1 MFFLHTLVVPLR
13 NKNNQGKGSKD
24 DESREI
30 RDRKYINAVEVIA
43 VSGNTGMSIGFHIY
57 LTTRKDGKAFNP
69 TILLDIIRSIKN

>member
-30 RDRKYINAVEVIA
+30 RDGKYINAVEVIA

-57 LTTRKDGKAFNP
+57 LTTKKMV
-69 TILLDIIRSIKN
+69 RSLTLPSF